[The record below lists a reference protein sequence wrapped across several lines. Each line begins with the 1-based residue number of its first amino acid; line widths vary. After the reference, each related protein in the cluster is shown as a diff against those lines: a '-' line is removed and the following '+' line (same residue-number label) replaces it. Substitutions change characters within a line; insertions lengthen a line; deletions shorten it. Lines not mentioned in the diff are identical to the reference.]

1 MNKRSTLGGGAL
13 LALALLFIGLTVL
26 FNYALRGWRLDL
38 TQNRLYTT
46 APGTDHILAS
56 IKEPINLYFF
66 FSEKTAGGLPQLKSY
81 GTHVRDFLEEL
92 ATRSHGKLRLHV
104 IDPQP
109 FSEEEDRAAE
119 LGVRGTPLGGV
130 SGQQFYFGL
139 AGTNS
144 TDGHAAIE
152 FFDPGKEQ
160 FLEYD
165 VVKLVYQLANPKKP
179 VVAWLSSLPMGAG
192 FDPQSG
198 QMREPWLIY
207 SEAQQLFDVRPLDP
221 SATRIDPD
229 TNVLVLVHPKE
240 LSPATQFAIDQF
252 ALRGGHILVFV
263 DPLAESDNA
272 GADPQNP
279 MAAMAADKSSHLT
292 ALLKAWG
299 VQFNPGEVIADR
311 GYALSVTMHQ
321 GQEPVEHLGVLG
333 LDKGS
338 FAADDVI
345 TAGLS
350 NVNVALAGYLEP
362 VTGADACQPVKGAK
376 SCFEPLLRSS
386 TDAAPLPVAR
396 FRMLFDP
403 GTLREGF
410 KPTGRQYAFGA
421 RITGMVRSAFPAGP
435 PTGVTLPAGQTALK
449 ASTRPLNLVVFADTD
464 MLSDYLWVREQSFF
478 GQRMTQAWAS
488 NGDLVEN
495 ALDNLAGS
503 ADLISV
509 RGRAS
514 FTRPF
519 ERVEK
524 LRRAA
529 DERFRDKEQELEAQ
543 LRDTENRLTALQ
555 SKGDKGSALI
565 LTPAQ
570 EQEIEHF
577 QSEKLRI
584 RKELRAVRAGL
595 DENIKQLGA
604 TLKITNIIV
613 VPAIFALAALL
624 IALWRRRRRI
634 VPAEATGGAPGT
646 AGAAGSGGAAAAPE
660 QHP

>member
-1 MNKRSTLGGGAL
+1 MNKRSTLGGGTV
-13 LALALLFIGLTVL
+13 LAFALLFIGLTVL

-46 APGTDHILAS
+46 APGTDRVLAG

-66 FSEKTAGGLPQLKSY
+66 FSERAAGQLPQLKTY
-81 GTHVRDFLEEL
+81 GVRVREFLEEL
-92 ATRSHGKLRLHV
+92 AGRSNGKLRLHV

-119 LGVRGTPLGGV
+119 LGVRGAPLGATGAE
-130 SGQQFYFGL
+130 FYFGL

-152 FFDPGKEQ
+152 FFDPNKEQ

-165 VVKLVYQLANPKKP
+165 VVKLVYELANPKKP
-179 VVAWLSSLPMGAG
+179 VVAWLSSLPMGPG
-192 FDPQSG
+192 FDPQTG
-198 QMREPWLIY
+198 QMREPWVIY
-207 SEAQQLFDVRPLDP
+207 SDAQQLFELRPLDQ

-229 TNVLVLVHPKE
+229 VNVLVLVHPKN
-240 LSPATQFAIDQF
+240 LSPALQFAIDQY

-263 DPLAESDNA
+263 DPLAEADPA
-272 GADPQNP
+272 GAGVNP
-279 MAAMAADKSSHLT
+279 MAAMDVDKSSHLT
-292 ALLKAWG
+292 TLLKAWG

-311 GYALSVTMHQ
+311 GHALSVTMRQ

-333 LDKGS
+333 LGKDS
-338 FAADDVI
+338 FASDDVI

-350 NVNVALAGYLEP
+350 IVNVATAGYLEP
-362 VTGADACQPVKGAK
+362 IGGQQGCQPVKGTR
-376 SCFEPLLRSS
+376 SCFEPLLLSS
-386 TDAAPLPVAR
+386 RDAEPLPVER

-403 GTLREGF
+403 ATLRDGF
-410 KPTGRQYAFGA
+410 KPTGRRYAIGA
-421 RITGMVRSAFPAGP
+421 RVSGNVHTAFPAGP
-435 PTGVTLPAGQTALK
+435 PAGVTLPPGQPDLK
-449 ASTRPLNLVVFADTD
+449 QSVRPINLVVFADTD
-464 MLSDYLWVREQSFF
+464 LLSDYLWVREQSFF

-488 NGDLVEN
+488 NGDLVQN

-529 DERFRDKEQELEAQ
+529 DERFRAKEQELEQQ
-543 LRDTENRLTALQ
+543 LRDTEGKLTALQ
-555 SKGDKGSALI
+555 SKGDSASPLI
-565 LTPAQ
+565 LTPEQ

-577 QSEKLRI
+577 QTEKLRI

-595 DENIKQLGA
+595 DADIKGLGTRIKIINIVA
-604 TLKITNIIV
+604 
-613 VPAIFALAALL
+613 VPAAVALVALL
-624 IALWRRRRRI
+624 LGLWRRRRR
-634 VPAEATGGAPGT
+634 VKAAGT
-646 AGAAGSGGAAAAPE
+646 AAANT
-660 QHP
+660 HP

>member
-1 MNKRSTLGGGAL
+1 MNKRSTLGGGTV

-26 FNYALRGWRLDL
+26 FNFTLRGWRLDL

-46 APGTDHILAS
+46 APGTDRLLAN

-66 FSEKTAGGLPQLKSY
+66 FSEKAAGQLPQLKTY
-81 GTHVRDFLEEL
+81 GVRVREFLEEL
-92 ATRSHGKLRLHV
+92 AGRSNGKLHLHV

-119 LGVRGTPLGGV
+119 LGVRGAPLGGN
-130 SGQQFYFGL
+130 GGQFYFGL

-152 FFDPGKEQ
+152 FFDPNKEQ

-179 VVAWLSSLPMGAG
+179 VVAWLSALPMGGG
-192 FDPQSG
+192 FDPQTG
-198 QMREPWLIY
+198 QAREPWVIY
-207 SEAQQLFDVRPLDP
+207 ADAQQLFDVRTLEPN
-221 SATRIDPD
+221 AARIDPD
-229 TNVLVLVHPKE
+229 VNVLVLVHPKQ
-240 LSPATQFAIDQF
+240 LAPATQFAIDQF

-263 DPLAESDNA
+263 DPDAEADNS

-279 MAAMAADKSSHLT
+279 MAGMGADKSSHLT
-292 ALLKAWG
+292 ALLNAWG

-311 GYALSVTMHQ
+311 GHALSVTLRQ
-321 GQEPVEHLGVLG
+321 GEEPVEHIGVLG
-333 LDKGS
+333 LDKSS
-338 FAADDVI
+338 FASDDVI

-350 NVNVALAGYLEP
+350 SVNVATAGYLEP
-362 VTGADACQPVKGAK
+362 LKGAQACRPVKGAS
-376 SCFEPLLRSS
+376 SCFEPLLQSS
-386 TDAAPLPVAR
+386 TDAEPLPVSR

-403 GTLREGF
+403 STLLEGF
-410 KPTGRQYAFGA
+410 KPTGRRYTIAA
-421 RITGMVRSAFPAGP
+421 RVTGYVHTAFPAGP
-435 PTGVTLPAGQTALK
+435 PAGVTLAAGQADLK
-449 ASTRPLNLVVFADTD
+449 ESAQPLNLVVFADTD
-464 MLSDYLWVREQSFF
+464 LLADYLWVRSQDFF

-519 ERVEK
+519 ERVDK

-529 DERFRDKEQELEAQ
+529 DERFRAKEQELEKQ
-543 LRDTENRLTALQ
+543 LRDTESKLTALQ
-555 SKGDKGSALI
+555 SKSDDSGTLI

-570 EQEIEHF
+570 EHEIEQF
-577 QSEKLRI
+577 RTEKLRI
-584 RKELRAVRAGL
+584 RKDLRAVRAGL
-595 DENIKQLGA
+595 DAEIKSLG
-604 TLKITNIIV
+604 TKLKIINIIL
-613 VPAIFALAALL
+613 VPAAFAVVALL
-624 IALWRRRRRI
+624 IAGWRRRR
-634 VPAEATGGAPGT
+634 
-646 AGAAGSGGAAAAPE
+646 AAAVRTSGPG
-660 QHP
+660 QP